1 MRREERLKKQQ
12 RKQNKAAG
20 QELQSDDDL
29 EELHDAAVRTSFTC
43 RLYTHQSFLTDH
55 IPHCFIKARSCCC
68 TCPTFQPC
76 PPNPH
81 SYYSPTSRKCTMLQ
95 DNYISHCPQRFN
107 DDDNI
112 DAPRGRTSHRGSWQG
127 RQIHSPSQDQLDPH
141 SPSRSRSRSCSR
153 PRSPSPGAGSR
164 RGRSPTA
171 DLEAEIDHSAAK
183 AQKIN
188 DDGDRPKAAQY
199 ESSAREVIL
208 EAASIYRILIFTED
222 AFPEP
227 SKQIEFI
234 KRAWSIANE
243 NSGLPPFALDPNIAK
258 IVRF

>member
-1 MRREERLKKQQ
+1 MQPYAQALHVICLLIKVFSQITSRVVLSKPAAVAALVQ
-12 RKQNKAAG
+12 RSSRVPPTPAPTN
-20 QELQSDDDL
+20 LQSS
-29 EELHDAAVRTSFTC
+29 VSV
-43 RLYTHQSFLTDH
+43 Q
-55 IPHCFIKARSCCC
+55 
-68 TCPTFQPC
+68 
-76 PPNPH
+76 
-81 SYYSPTSRKCTMLQ
+81 YYRKTYFSNCL
-95 DNYISHCPQRFN
+95 QRFG

-112 DAPRGRTSHRGSWQG
+112 ENVDAERGRTPRHRSWNG
-127 RQIHSPSQDQLDPH
+127 RHIRSPSQDQVDPR
-141 SPSRSRSRSCSR
+141 SPSRSRSQ
-153 PRSPSPGAGSR
+153 SPSVRSK

-171 DLEAEIDHSAAK
+171 DLEVEIDHSAAK

-234 KRAWSIANE
+234 KRAWTIANE
-243 NSGLPPFALDPNIAK
+243 NSGLLPFALDPNIAK
-258 IVRF
+258 IVRFST

>member
-1 MRREERLKKQQ
+1 L
-12 RKQNKAAG
+12 
-20 QELQSDDDL
+20 
-29 EELHDAAVRTSFTC
+29 
-43 RLYTHQSFLTDH
+43 
-55 IPHCFIKARSCCC
+55 
-68 TCPTFQPC
+68 
-76 PPNPH
+76 
-81 SYYSPTSRKCTMLQ
+81 
-95 DNYISHCPQRFN
+95 QRFN

-112 DAPRGRTSHRGSWQG
+112 ENLNANCGRTPHRRSWHG
-127 RQIHSPSQDQLDPH
+127 RQICSPSQDQIDPR
-141 SPSRSRSRSCSR
+141 SPSRSRSRS
-153 PRSPSPGAGSR
+153 RSQSPGVGSK

-171 DLEAEIDHSAAK
+171 DLEAEINHSTAK

-188 DDGDRPKAAQY
+188 NDGDRPKAAQY

-234 KRAWSIANE
+234 KRAWTIANE

-258 IVRF
+258 IVSFFSLSYVLSLIVYLDQGSRLSGLRRGQNKDRRPR